1 MVESNLLEDFLM
13 DTNSSRQKKKPEFD
27 DSDYDD
33 EQEEGVAMLEPLAV
47 KFKEAAKAGG
57 EEVLFFFKEN
67 SFFCRHSLP
76 SSSSIVHLKNCS
88 LCVHKHKILNYHHHQ
103 RVIQFSWKIKFVM
116 GPLIQQ
122 STGYEKQPHIN
133 INGVLKIALKA
144 SFWLLYLFGAAIYS
158 RILKQPRSRLRDF
171 YLMH

>member
-1 MVESNLLEDFLM
+1 MTNFKAFKSKLVGPPCSRGPLLLQREL
-13 DTNSSRQKKKPEFD
+13 
-27 DSDYDD
+27 
-33 EQEEGVAMLEPLAV
+33 
-47 KFKEAAKAGG
+47 
-57 EEVLFFFKEN
+57 
-67 SFFCRHSLP
+67 FFCRHILP

-88 LCVHKHKILNYHHHQ
+88 VCVHKHKILNYHHHL

-144 SFWLLYLFGAAIYS
+144 SFWCLFLRVDDKTKCAILIFIWNFKHFS
-158 RILKQPRSRLRDF
+158 L
-171 YLMH
+171 

>member
-1 MVESNLLEDFLM
+1 MEKSLSNVISAKRSSPRKALWTNISQFTHKMIDSKGINTYLEKKCPLFAQYYSSQKIVGPPCWRGPLLLQREL
-13 DTNSSRQKKKPEFD
+13 
-27 DSDYDD
+27 
-33 EQEEGVAMLEPLAV
+33 
-47 KFKEAAKAGG
+47 
-57 EEVLFFFKEN
+57 
-67 SFFCRHSLP
+67 FFCRHSLP

-144 SFWLLYLFGAAIYS
+144 SFWLLYLFGAAMHS
-158 RILKQPRSRLRDF
+158 WILK
-171 YLMH
+171 